1 MVVDGLVS
9 GHFVISQVFGEVG
22 RNLHLLY
29 YITGGVDATI
39 AKHYFV
45 TCSRWRR
52 ISLQSRDFWRYVKQ
66 FFLTGPAAFSVK

>member
-39 AKHYFV
+39 AKHYR
-45 TCSRWRR
+45 SIYN
-52 ISLQSRDFWRYVKQ
+52 ISGES
-66 FFLTGPAAFSVK
+66 FL